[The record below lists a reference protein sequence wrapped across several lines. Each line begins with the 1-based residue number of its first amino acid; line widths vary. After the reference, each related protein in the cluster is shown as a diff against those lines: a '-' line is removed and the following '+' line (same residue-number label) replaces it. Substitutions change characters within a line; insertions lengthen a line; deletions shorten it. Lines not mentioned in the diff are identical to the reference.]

1 MKQQQQNWFV
11 YKDNLVF
18 SFALYLMTL
27 IKQSK
32 NLFMDVL
39 SKTLWL
45 VCLMM
50 VYDQYHHQHHYAM
63 IYNMENWMIMKLAN
77 NNKKNFFNEKVH
89 TFVVIYVTNNI
100 DIRIWPLLVICLF
113 GHNNKQWLSLSLSSF
128 IGDSEEEKKCFFR
141 FVFFW
146 LVRVR
151 KNNNI
156 QQPSNNK
163 VSLLIYWINKH

>member
-1 MKQQQQNWFV
+1 
-11 YKDNLVF
+11 
-18 SFALYLMTL
+18 MTL

-100 DIRIWPLLVICLF
+100 DIRI
-113 GHNNKQWLSLSLSSF
+113 
-128 IGDSEEEKKCFFR
+128 
-141 FVFFW
+141 
-146 LVRVR
+146 
-151 KNNNI
+151 
-156 QQPSNNK
+156 
-163 VSLLIYWINKH
+163 